1 MDCPQIEVAGIAS
14 NIIEAEQLILK
25 HNPQILLLDIHVN
38 DDTSFD
44 LLKNLYIQDKT
55 NFEVIF
61 VTGGAQD
68 DLFTKAIHF
77 SFFDCIPKPVD
88 PRILKKVIDKI
99 TNHYTPALPNER
111 IGVLL
116 NLIES
121 QRESSLLHIPFLT
134 KELRWLRLDDVEYL
148 KSESAGTI
156 CSMVNKRAPLFSSHS
171 LTTYKKWLSHR
182 SPFISVNGSF
192 LVNMR
197 KVQRFNSRRNIL
209 HMQSGEQITVAF
221 NCTNQVIVEL
231 SSWKKSIL
239 QIPGIGLR
247 SALKKLFLN

>member
-1 MDCPQIEVAGIAS
+1 MDCPQIEIAGMAS
-14 NIIEAEQLILK
+14 NIKEAEVLILQ
-25 HNPQILLLDIHVN
+25 HSPEILLLDIHVN
-38 DDTSFD
+38 EATSFD
-44 LLKNLYIQDKT
+44 LLKNLYIKDKI

-77 SFFDCIPKPVD
+77 SFFDCISKPVD
-88 PRILKKVIDKI
+88 PRILKKIIDKI

-121 QRESSLLHIPFLT
+121 QRESSLMHIPFLT
-134 KELRWLRLDDVEYL
+134 NELRWIRLEDVEYL
-148 KSESAGTI
+148 KSEYTGTM
-156 CSMVNKRAPLFSSHS
+156 CSLANKRAPLFSSHS
-171 LTTYKKWLSHR
+171 LNIYKKWLTQR

-197 KVQRFNSRRNIL
+197 KVQRFNSRKNIL
-209 HMQSGEQITVAF
+209 HMQSGEQIVVAF
-221 NCTNQVIVEL
+221 SSSNQVIVEL
-231 SSWKKSIL
+231 ASLKKSVL
-239 QIPGIGLR
+239 QVPGMSLR
-247 SALKKLFLN
+247 STLKKLFLN